1 MKAHNIF
8 CIAIIFMQIN
18 LAFLLINENKNNLK
32 YTNKSYFAVI
42 GISGEGKSLFVN
54 TISGMD
60 NKFQTSSNGN
70 SETQQ
75 IQSVEF
81 VFNGTSFVGIDTPG
95 LDDSFH
101 NLEKI
106 QQLKTL
112 IYENPT
118 IKCLIIVKKYNT
130 FRLSQSLQ
138 EAIKVFMDS
147 FPLEN
152 FWDHVIIINTWANPN
167 EENFKDYYEND
178 RQFFFDKINKCSNI
192 KDYMIEK
199 GIKIPNNIT
208 EYFVEAKQYKKNK
221 KMKEIFTNIKKDIS
235 NLELMFKKVER
246 SEILKS
252 VEKSL
257 KNNNIYIVKSY
268 RNISCTDFNDQTKYI
283 TENLGE
289 KEVELSENNKIKIE
303 TKKKYIK
310 TDHIRWYDVITVSLT
325 WWFRTKYLYE
335 IYETD
340 IHQIEYKVIKAD
352 TKHTHDEWER

>member
-8 CIAIIFMQIN
+8 CIAIIFLQIN
-18 LAFLLINENKNNLK
+18 LGFLLIENKNSLK
-32 YTNKSYFAVI
+32 YTNKSYFVVI
-42 GISGEGKSLFVN
+42 GITGEGKSLFVN

-60 NKFQTSSNGN
+60 NKFQTSSDGN

-95 LDDSFH
+95 LDDSSH

-106 QQLKTL
+106 QQLKKL
-112 IYENPT
+112 IYEYPT

-178 RQFFFDKINKCSNI
+178 RQFFFDKIKKCPNI
-192 KDYMIEK
+192 KDYMDKK

-208 EYFVEAKQYKKNK
+208 EYFIDTKQYKKNA
-221 KMKEIFTNIKKDIS
+221 KMKEIFNNIKKDIS
-235 NLELMFKKVER
+235 NNELMFKKVER
-246 SEILKS
+246 TEILKS
-252 VEKSL
+252 VEKSQ
-257 KNNNIYIVKSY
+257 NNNNKYIVKSY
-268 RNISCTDFNDQTKYI
+268 RIIKCTDFNGQTKKI
-283 TENLGE
+283 TENIDE
-289 KEVELSENNKIKIE
+289 KEVGLSEANKIKTEI
-303 TKKKYIK
+303 KKKYIK
-310 TDHIRWYDVITVSLT
+310 TDHIRWYDVVSLSIT

-335 IYETD
+335 IHETD
-340 IHQIEYKVIKAD
+340 VHKIESKEIKGK
-352 TKHTHDEWER
+352 TKHTHDEWE

>member
-1 MKAHNIF
+1 MKAHSIF
-8 CIAIIFMQIN
+8 CISIIFLQIN
-18 LAFLLINENKNNLK
+18 LGFLLIENKNSLK
-32 YTNKSYFAVI
+32 YTNKSYFVVI
-42 GISGEGKSLFVN
+42 GITGEGKSLFVN

-60 NKFQTSSNGN
+60 NKFQTSSDGN

-81 VFNGTSFVGIDTPG
+81 IFNGTFFVGIDTPG
-95 LDDSFH
+95 LDDSSH

-106 QQLKTL
+106 QQLKAL
-112 IYENPT
+112 IYEYPT

-178 RQFFFDKINKCSNI
+178 RQFFFDKIKKCPNI
-192 KDYMIEK
+192 KDYMDKK

-208 EYFVEAKQYKKNK
+208 EYFIDTKQYKKNA
-221 KMKEIFTNIKKDIS
+221 KMKEIFNNIKKDIS
-235 NLELMFKKVER
+235 NNELMFKKVER

-252 VEKSL
+252 VEKSQ
-257 KNNNIYIVKSY
+257 NNDNKYIVKSY
-268 RNISCTDFNDQTKYI
+268 RIIKCTDFNDQTKKI
-283 TENLGE
+283 TENIDE
-289 KEVELSENNKIKIE
+289 KEVGLSETNKIKTEI
-303 TKKKYIK
+303 KKKYIK
-310 TDHIRWYDVITVSLT
+310 TDHIRWYDVVSLSIT

-335 IYETD
+335 IHETD
-340 IHQIEYKVIKAD
+340 VHKIESKEIKGK
-352 TKHTHDEWER
+352 TKHTHDEWE

>member
-8 CIAIIFMQIN
+8 CIAIIFLQIN
-18 LAFLLINENKNNLK
+18 LGFLLIENKNSLK
-32 YTNKSYFAVI
+32 YTNKSYFVVI
-42 GISGEGKSLFVN
+42 GITGEGKSLFVN

-60 NKFQTSSNGN
+60 NKFQTSSDGN

-95 LDDSFH
+95 LDDSSH

-106 QQLKTL
+106 QQLKKL
-112 IYENPT
+112 IYEYPT

-178 RQFFFDKINKCSNI
+178 RQFFFDKINKCPNI
-192 KDYMIEK
+192 KDYMDKK
-199 GIKIPNNIT
+199 GIKTPNNIT
-208 EYFVEAKQYKKNK
+208 EYFIDTKQYKKNA
-221 KMKEIFTNIKKDIS
+221 KMKEIFNNIKKDIS
-235 NLELMFKKVER
+235 NNELMFKKVER

-252 VEKSL
+252 VEKSQ
-257 KNNNIYIVKSY
+257 NNDNKYIVKSY
-268 RNISCTDFNDQTKYI
+268 RIIKCTDFNDQTKKI
-283 TENLGE
+283 TENIDE
-289 KEVELSENNKIKIE
+289 KEVGLSEANKIKTEI
-303 TKKKYIK
+303 KKKYIK
-310 TDHIRWYDVITVSLT
+310 TDHIRWYDVVSLSIT

-335 IYETD
+335 IHEID
-340 IHQIEYKVIKAD
+340 VHKIESKEIKGK
-352 TKHTHDEWER
+352 TKHTHDEWE

>member
-1 MKAHNIF
+1 
-8 CIAIIFMQIN
+8 
-18 LAFLLINENKNNLK
+18 
-32 YTNKSYFAVI
+32 
-42 GISGEGKSLFVN
+42 
-54 TISGMD
+54 MD
-60 NKFQTSSNGN
+60 NKCQTSSKGN

-95 LDDSFH
+95 LDDSSR

-178 RQFFFDKINKCSNI
+178 RQFFVDKINKCSNL
-192 KDYMIEK
+192 KDYMIKK
-199 GIKIPNNIT
+199 GIKLFLIILQNILLI
-208 EYFVEAKQYKKNK
+208 ASNIKKK
-221 KMKEIFTNIKKDIS
+221 EKMKEIFTNIKNDIS
-235 NLELMFKKVER
+235 SNELMFKKVER
-246 SEILKS
+246 SQILKS
-252 VEKSL
+252 VEKSP
-257 KNNNIYIVKSY
+257 NNNNKYIVKSY
-268 RNISCTDFNDQTKYI
+268 RIIKCTDFNDQTKNI
-283 TENLGE
+283 TENIDE
-289 KEVELSENNKIKIE
+289 KEVGLSEANKIKTEI
-303 TKKKYIK
+303 KK
-310 TDHIRWYDVITVSLT
+310 
-325 WWFRTKYLYE
+325 
-335 IYETD
+335 IYKD
-340 IHQIEYKVIKAD
+340 RSYKMV
-352 TKHTHDEWER
+352 

>member
-8 CIAIIFMQIN
+8 CIAIIFLQIN
-18 LAFLLINENKNNLK
+18 LGFLLINENKNNLK
-32 YTNKSYFAVI
+32 YTDKSYFVVI
-42 GISGEGKSLFVN
+42 GITGEGKSLFVN

-95 LDDSFH
+95 LDDSSH

-118 IKCLIIVKKYNT
+118 IKCLVIVKKYNT

-167 EENFKDYYEND
+167 EENFQDYYEND
-178 RQFFFDKINKCSNI
+178 RQFFFDKINKCTNL
-192 KDYMIEK
+192 KDYMIKK
-199 GIKIPNNIT
+199 GIKFPNNIT
-208 EYFVEAKQYKKNK
+208 EYFVDTKQYKKDK

-235 NLELMFKKVER
+235 DNELMFKKVKR

-252 VEKSL
+252 VEKSP
-257 KNNNIYIVKSY
+257 NNNNKYIVKSY
-268 RNISCTDFNDQTKYI
+268 RIIYCTDFNNQTKNI
-283 TENLGE
+283 TENIDE
-289 KEVELSENNKIKIE
+289 KEVELSKANKIKTEI
-303 TKKKYIK
+303 KKKYIK
-310 TDHIRWYDVITVSLT
+310 TDHIRWYDIVSFSIT

-335 IYETD
+335 IHETD
-340 IHQIEYKVIKAD
+340 IHKIENKRIKGE
-352 TKHTHDEWER
+352 TKHTHDKWE

>member
-8 CIAIIFMQIN
+8 CIAIIFLQIN
-18 LAFLLINENKNNLK
+18 LGFLLIENKNSLK
-32 YTNKSYFAVI
+32 YTNKSYFVVI
-42 GISGEGKSLFVN
+42 GITGEGKSLFVN

-60 NKFQTSSNGN
+60 NKFQTSSDGN

-95 LDDSFH
+95 LDDSSH

-106 QQLKTL
+106 QQLKAL
-112 IYENPT
+112 IYEYPT

-178 RQFFFDKINKCSNI
+178 RQFFVDKINKCSNL
-192 KDYMIEK
+192 KDYMIKK
-199 GIKIPNNIT
+199 GIKLPNNIT
-208 EYFVEAKQYKKNK
+208 EYFVDSKQYKK
-221 KMKEIFTNIKKDIS
+221 
-235 NLELMFKKVER
+235 
-246 SEILKS
+246 
-252 VEKSL
+252 
-257 KNNNIYIVKSY
+257 
-268 RNISCTDFNDQTKYI
+268 
-283 TENLGE
+283 
-289 KEVELSENNKIKIE
+289 
-303 TKKKYIK
+303 KKK
-310 TDHIRWYDVITVSLT
+310 
-325 WWFRTKYLYE
+325 
-335 IYETD
+335 
-340 IHQIEYKVIKAD
+340 
-352 TKHTHDEWER
+352 

>member
-8 CIAIIFMQIN
+8 CITIIFLQIN
-18 LAFLLINENKNNLK
+18 LVLLLINENKNNLK
-32 YTNKSYFAVI
+32 YTNKSYFVVI
-42 GISGEGKSLFVN
+42 GITGEGKSLFVN
-54 TISGMD
+54 TISEMD
-60 NKFQTSSNGN
+60 NKFQTSSKGN

-95 LDDSFH
+95 LDDSSH

-118 IKCLIIVKKYNT
+118 IKCLVIVKKYNI

-167 EENFKDYYEND
+167 EENFQDYYEND
-178 RQFFFDKINKCSNI
+178 RQFFVDKISKCSNI

-199 GIKIPNNIT
+199 GIKFPYNIT
-208 EYFVEAKQYKKNK
+208 EYFVDTRQYKKNK
-221 KMKEIFTNIKKDIS
+221 KMKEIFTNIKKDIL
-235 NLELMFKKVER
+235 NHDLMFKKVER
-246 SEILKS
+246 SKILKS
-252 VEKSL
+252 FEKSL
-257 KNNNIYIVKSY
+257 KNNNIYKVKSY
-268 RNISCTDFNDQTKYI
+268 RIISCTDFNDQTKNI
-283 TENLGE
+283 IENLGE
-289 KEVELSENNKIKIE
+289 KEVKLSEDNKMRTE
-303 TKKKYIK
+303 KKKNI
-310 TDHIRWYDVITVSLT
+310 
-325 WWFRTKYLYE
+325 
-335 IYETD
+335 
-340 IHQIEYKVIKAD
+340 
-352 TKHTHDEWER
+352 

>member
-8 CIAIIFMQIN
+8 CIAIIFLQIN
-18 LAFLLINENKNNLK
+18 LGFLLIENKNSLK
-32 YTNKSYFAVI
+32 YTNKSYFVVI
-42 GISGEGKSLFVN
+42 GITGEGKSLFVN

-60 NKFQTSSNGN
+60 NKFQTSSDGN

-95 LDDSFH
+95 LDDSSH

-106 QQLKTL
+106 QQLKKL
-112 IYENPT
+112 IYEYPT

-178 RQFFFDKINKCSNI
+178 RQFFFDKIKKCPNI
-192 KDYMIEK
+192 KDYMDKK

-208 EYFVEAKQYKKNK
+208 EYFIDTKQYKKNA
-221 KMKEIFTNIKKDIS
+221 KMKEIFNNIKKDIS
-235 NLELMFKKVER
+235 NNELMFKKVER

-252 VEKSL
+252 VEKSQ
-257 KNNNIYIVKSY
+257 NNDNKYIVKSY
-268 RNISCTDFNDQTKYI
+268 RIIKCTDFNDQTKKI
-283 TENLGE
+283 TENIDE
-289 KEVELSENNKIKIE
+289 KEVGLSEANKIKTEI
-303 TKKKYIK
+303 KKKYIK
-310 TDHIRWYDVITVSLT
+310 TDHIRWYDVVSLSIT

-335 IYETD
+335 IHETD
-340 IHQIEYKVIKAD
+340 VHKIESKEIKGK
-352 TKHTHDEWER
+352 TKHTHDEWE

>member
-1 MKAHNIF
+1 MKAHSIF
-8 CIAIIFMQIN
+8 CISIIFLQIN
-18 LAFLLINENKNNLK
+18 LGFLLIENKNSLK
-32 YTNKSYFAVI
+32 YTNKSYFVVI
-42 GISGEGKSLFVN
+42 GITGEGKSLFVN

-60 NKFQTSSNGN
+60 NKFQTSSDGN

-81 VFNGTSFVGIDTPG
+81 IFNGTSFVGIDTPG
-95 LDDSFH
+95 LDDSSH

-106 QQLKTL
+106 QQLKSL
-112 IYENPT
+112 IYEYPT

-178 RQFFFDKINKCSNI
+178 RQFFFDKIKKCPNI
-192 KDYMIEK
+192 KDYMDKK

-208 EYFVEAKQYKKNK
+208 EYFIDTKQYKKNA
-221 KMKEIFTNIKKDIS
+221 KMKEIFNNIKKDIS
-235 NLELMFKKVER
+235 NNELMFKKVER

-252 VEKSL
+252 VEKSQ
-257 KNNNIYIVKSY
+257 NNDNKYIVKSY
-268 RNISCTDFNDQTKYI
+268 RIIKCTDFNDQTKKI
-283 TENLGE
+283 TENIDE
-289 KEVELSENNKIKIE
+289 KEVGLSEANKIKTEI
-303 TKKKYIK
+303 KKKYIK
-310 TDHIRWYDVITVSLT
+310 TDHIRWYDVVSLSIT

-335 IYETD
+335 IHETD
-340 IHQIEYKVIKAD
+340 VHKIESKEIKGK
-352 TKHTHDEWER
+352 TKHTHDEWE

>member
-1 MKAHNIF
+1 MKAHSIF
-8 CIAIIFMQIN
+8 CIAIIFLQIN
-18 LAFLLINENKNNLK
+18 LGFLLIENKNNLK
-32 YTNKSYFAVI
+32 YTNKNYFVVI
-42 GISGEGKSLFVN
+42 GITGEGKSLFVN

-60 NKFQTSSNGN
+60 NKCQTSSKGN

-95 LDDSFH
+95 LDDSSR

-167 EENFKDYYEND
+167 EENFKEYYEND
-178 RQFFFDKINKCSNI
+178 RQFFVDKINKCSNL
-192 KDYMIEK
+192 KDYMIKK
-199 GIKIPNNIT
+199 GIKLPNNIT
-208 EYFVEAKQYKKNK
+208 EYFVDSKQYKKK
-221 KMKEIFTNIKKDIS
+221 EKMKEIFTNIKNDIS
-235 NLELMFKKVER
+235 SNELMFKKVER
-246 SEILKS
+246 SQILKS
-252 VEKSL
+252 VEKSP
-257 KNNNIYIVKSY
+257 NNNNKYIVKSY
-268 RNISCTDFNDQTKYI
+268 RIIKCTDFNDQTKNI
-283 TENLGE
+283 TENIDE
-289 KEVELSENNKIKIE
+289 KEVGLSEANKIE
-303 TKKKYIK
+303 TEIKKKYIK
-310 TDHIRWYDVITVSLT
+310 TDHIRWYDIVSLSIT
-325 WWFRTKYLYE
+325 WWFRTKYLFE
-335 IYETD
+335 IHETD
-340 IHQIEYKVIKAD
+340 FHKIEDKRIEGE
-352 TKHTHDEWER
+352 TKHTHDEWE

>member
-8 CIAIIFMQIN
+8 CIAIIFLQIN
-18 LAFLLINENKNNLK
+18 LGFLLIENKNSLK
-32 YTNKSYFAVI
+32 YTNKSYFVVI
-42 GISGEGKSLFVN
+42 GITGEGKSLFVN

-60 NKFQTSSNGN
+60 NKFQTSSDGN

-95 LDDSFH
+95 LDDSSH

-106 QQLKTL
+106 QQLKKL
-112 IYENPT
+112 IYEYPT

-178 RQFFFDKINKCSNI
+178 RQFFFDKIKKCPNI
-192 KDYMIEK
+192 KDYMDKK
-199 GIKIPNNIT
+199 GIKTPNNIT
-208 EYFVEAKQYKKNK
+208 EYFIDTKQYKKNA
-221 KMKEIFTNIKKDIS
+221 KMKEIFNNIKKDIS
-235 NLELMFKKVER
+235 NNELMFKKVER

-252 VEKSL
+252 VEKSQ
-257 KNNNIYIVKSY
+257 NNDNKYIVKSY
-268 RNISCTDFNDQTKYI
+268 RIIKCTDFNDQTKKI
-283 TENLGE
+283 TENIDE
-289 KEVELSENNKIKIE
+289 KEVGLSEANKIKTEI
-303 TKKKYIK
+303 KKKYIK
-310 TDHIRWYDVITVSLT
+310 TDHIRWYDVVSLSIT

-335 IYETD
+335 IHETD
-340 IHQIEYKVIKAD
+340 VHKIESKEIKGK
-352 TKHTHDEWER
+352 TKHTHDEWE

>member
-1 MKAHNIF
+1 MKAHSIF
-8 CIAIIFMQIN
+8 CIAIIFLQIN
-18 LAFLLINENKNNLK
+18 LGFLLINGNKNNLK
-32 YTNKSYFAVI
+32 YTNKSYFVVI
-42 GISGEGKSLFVN
+42 GITGEGKSLFVN

-95 LDDSFH
+95 LDDSSH

-167 EENFKDYYEND
+167 EENFKNYYENH
-178 RQFFFDKINKCSNI
+178 RQFFVDKINNCPNL
-192 KDYMIEK
+192 KDYMKVK
-199 GIKIPNNIT
+199 GIKFPNNIT
-208 EYFVEAKQYKKNK
+208 EYFVDTRQYKKNEK
-221 KMKEIFTNIKKDIS
+221 IKEIFTYIKKDIL
-235 NLELMFKKVER
+235 NHELMFKKIER
-246 SEILKS
+246 SEILKI
-252 VEKSL
+252 VEKSP
-257 KNNNIYIVKSY
+257 NNNNKYIVKSY
-268 RNISCTDFNDQTKYI
+268 RIIRCTDFNDQKRDI

-289 KEVELSENNKIKIE
+289 NEIELSENNKIENE
-303 TKKKYIK
+303 TLFKK
-310 TDHIRWYDVITVSLT
+310 
-325 WWFRTKYLYE
+325 
-335 IYETD
+335 
-340 IHQIEYKVIKAD
+340 
-352 TKHTHDEWER
+352 